1 MTTFKMEVATQLSD
15 QTAQLEYRMQE
26 MLTAVFKEARPEGM
40 SGNGKGI
47 LGSAPAVPTADPRNA
62 RTAGEHRF
70 TNNQGSSSQ
79 VFSDSL
85 VKIPKLTFP
94 KFDGTDPKTWLRKC
108 DRYFLIHPVPP
119 DQKVL
124 IASIHFEK
132 KAEVWFQS
140 YYDLQEGVSWREFKE
155 SLLTRFLDVEQED
168 VIGELYRLRQTG
180 TVSEYQDKFEELQ
193 PRLRAKGYGLGE
205 GFFLESFLSGLK
217 SEIKN
222 QVKMFSPSDLKTA
235 IHLARLLEA
244 AIEPKRNRPWVQK
257 TNIYNSSTITPN
269 QTLAKTHNTY
279 QNTHPTSINTA
290 LKPTEPIPIKRLTQ
304 AEMKTRRDKGLCY
317 NCDEPYTYGHQ
328 CTKKRLYMLMGE
340 DEEDQEIDTEIEEV
354 QEEFVPEICK
364 EEMSISHHA
373 LTGCAGLQTIRLRG
387 KVKHREITILVD
399 SGSTHNFLDPNTAQ
413 LTGVEIEETETLW
426 VTVGGGGKISSK
438 AKCKEFTWAMQ
449 GVTFSTEMRLLTLGG
464 CDAVLGMQWIRE
476 IGPIMLDAKQ
486 LSMSF
491 MKEGKWVSLQGIRTE
506 SKLSQLTGKKVGN
519 QLEKAHNQAEAVVQ
533 LYSLETEEKMVEI
546 PTVLKPLLE
555 EYAEVFSE
563 PKSLPPHRKQDHK
576 IPLIAGCSPVNVR
589 NYRHPYVQKNEI
601 ERIVREMLDSG
612 IIRHSNSPFSSPI
625 LLVKKKDG
633 TWRFCLDYRELNKIT
648 VKDKFPIPLI
658 DELLD
663 ELNGARV
670 FTKLDLRA
678 GYHQIRVAE
687 ADIPKTAFRTHQG
700 HYEFKVM
707 PFGLTNAPAS
717 FQSLMNEI
725 FRPYLRK
732 MILVFFDDILVY
744 SHNILEHQEHL
755 RITFSILRENQLFV
769 KKSKC
774 SFGCHE
780 LEYLGH
786 IISEKGVAAD
796 NKKIQGMVDWPTP
809 KSIKAL
815 RGFLGLTGYYRKF
828 VRGYG
833 IISKPL
839 TNLLRKGGFIWNEE
853 AEMAFQN
860 LKVAMT
866 TTPVLALPDFQQP
879 FVLETDACDTGIGVV
894 LMQQDRPIAYISKSL
909 PNRKKGLSTYE
920 KELLAI
926 VYAVQ
931 KWRAYLHG
939 NRFTIKTDHHS
950 LKYFLEQKITTL
962 MQQKWLTKLL
972 GYDYVISYKKGKENV
987 VADGLSRAFQE
998 EEEPSYL
1005 ALTATKPAW
1014 VQEVIESYYKDP
1026 KATALIPE
1034 LLIGSQANQEFTM
1047 KEGILR
1053 KNGVIYV
1060 GSYGNLRQKLI
1071 EEAHSSAMGGHS
1083 GIQGTMKRLQ
1093 LYFFWDSMLKEVS
1106 ARVLECTVCQENKSL
1121 HSKPAGLLQP
1131 LPIPNTPWL
1140 DIAMD
1145 FIEGLPRSAGKDTIL
1160 VVIDRLTKYAHFLAL
1175 THPYT
1180 AQQVARLFLDNIQKL
1195 HGIPSTI
1202 VSDRDKIFT
1211 SQFWQHL
1218 FKAMGT
1224 QLCLST
1230 AYHPQTDGQSERL
1243 NQCLENY
1250 LRCMTSSKPSHWANW
1265 LPLAEWWYN
1274 TNYHTAL
1281 KMTPFEALYGFRPPI
1296 YSGSPRDYSDPENRA
1311 FVIDRNRIQHTLKES
1326 LTQAQSRM
1334 KTYADRKRTEREF
1347 NTGDH
1352 VYLKL
1357 QPYRQS
1363 TLAVRRTLK
1372 LAPRYFGPYQITERV
1387 GKVAYRLLL
1396 PPGSQIHPVFHVSQL
1411 KAKIG
1416 SRFTSNPQLPHAGPD
1431 GQILAQP
1438 VAVLERK
1445 MVKKHNKAVV
1455 QYLIQ
1460 WSTTSPEDATWEDAE
1475 MIRKSFPS
1483 FDP

>member
-1 MTTFKMEVATQLSD
+1 MEVATQLSE
-15 QTAQLEYRMQE
+15 QTAQIEYKMQE

-85 VKIPKLTFP
+85 VKIPKLIFP

-257 TNIYNSSTITPN
+257 TNTYNSSTSTPN

-340 DEEDQEIDTEIEEV
+340 DEEEQEIDTEIEEV
-354 QEEFVPEICK
+354 QEESVPEICK

-413 LTGVEIEETETLW
+413 LTEVEIEETETLW

-506 SKLSQLTGKKVGN
+506 SKLSQLTGKRVGS
-519 QLEKAHNQAEAVVQ
+519 QLEKAHNQAQAVVQ

-663 ELNGARV
+663 ELNGAKV
-670 FTKLDLRA
+670 FTKLNLRA

-687 ADIPKTAFRTHQG
+687 ADIHKTAFRTHQG

-774 SFGCHE
+774 NFGCHE

-839 TNLLRKGGFIWNEE
+839 TNLLRKGEFIWNEE

-879 FVLETDACDTGIGVV
+879 FVLETDACDTGIGAV

-998 EEEPSYL
+998 VENPSYL

-1014 VQEVIESYYKDP
+1014 VQEVVESYYEDL

-1034 LLIGSQANQEFTM
+1034 LLIGSQANQE
-1047 KEGILR
+1047 
-1053 KNGVIYV
+1053 
-1060 GSYGNLRQKLI
+1060 
-1071 EEAHSSAMGGHS
+1071 AHSSAMGGHS
-1083 GIQGTMKRLQ
+1083 GIQGTIKRLQ

-1106 ARVLECTVCQENKSL
+1106 TRVLECTVCQENKSL

-1160 VVIDRLTKYAHFLAL
+1160 VVIDRLTKYAHFLTL

-1180 AQQVARLFLDNIQKL
+1180 AQQVAQLFLDNIQKL
-1195 HGIPSTI
+1195 HGIPTTI

-1281 KMTPFEALYGFRPPI
+1281 KLTPFEALYGYRPPI
-1296 YSGSPRDYSDPENRA
+1296 YSGNPRDYSDPESRA

-1334 KTYADRKRTEREF
+1334 KTYADRKRTERKF

-1357 QPYRQS
+1357 QPYRQT
-1363 TLAVRRTLK
+1363 TLAVRRNLK

-1475 MIRKSFPS
+1475 MIHKNFPS

>member
-1 MTTFKMEVATQLSD
+1 
-15 QTAQLEYRMQE
+15 
-26 MLTAVFKEARPEGM
+26 
-40 SGNGKGI
+40 
-47 LGSAPAVPTADPRNA
+47 
-62 RTAGEHRF
+62 
-70 TNNQGSSSQ
+70 
-79 VFSDSL
+79 
-85 VKIPKLTFP
+85 
-94 KFDGTDPKTWLRKC
+94 
-108 DRYFLIHPVPP
+108 
-119 DQKVL
+119 
-124 IASIHFEK
+124 
-132 KAEVWFQS
+132 
-140 YYDLQEGVSWREFKE
+140 
-155 SLLTRFLDVEQED
+155 
-168 VIGELYRLRQTG
+168 
-180 TVSEYQDKFEELQ
+180 
-193 PRLRAKGYGLGE
+193 
-205 GFFLESFLSGLK
+205 
-217 SEIKN
+217 
-222 QVKMFSPSDLKTA
+222 MFSPSDLKTA

-244 AIEPKRNRPWVQK
+244 AIEPKRNKPWVQK
-257 TNIYNSSTITPN
+257 TSNYNSSTSTPN
-269 QTLAKTHNTY
+269 QTLAKTQNTY

-290 LKPTEPIPIKRLTQ
+290 LKSTEPIPIKRLTQ

-354 QEEFVPEICK
+354 QEESVPEICK
-364 EEMSISHHA
+364 EKMSISHHA

-399 SGSTHNFLDPNTAQ
+399 SGSTHNFLDPNTAH

-464 CDAVLGMQWIRE
+464 CDAVLSMQWIRE

-506 SKLSQLTGKKVGN
+506 SRLSQLTGKRVGS

-533 LYSLETEEKMVEI
+533 LYSLETEEKMEEI
-546 PTVLKPLLE
+546 PTVLRPLLE

-576 IPLIAGCSPVNVR
+576 IPLIDGYSPVNVR

-687 ADIPKTAFRTHQG
+687 ADIHKTAFRTHQG

-780 LEYLGH
+780 LEYLSH

-866 TTPVLALPDFQQP
+866 TTSVLALPDFQQP
-879 FVLETDACDTGIGVV
+879 FVLETDACDIGIGAV

-909 PNRKKGLSTYE
+909 PDRKKGLSTYE

-998 EEEPSYL
+998 EEDPSYL

-1014 VQEVIESYYKDP
+1014 VQEVVESYYQDP

-1034 LLIGSQANQEFTM
+1034 LLIGSQTNQEFTL

-1053 KNGVIYV
+1053 KEGVIYV

-1093 LYFFWDSMLKEVS
+1093 LYFCWDSMLKEVS

-1180 AQQVARLFLDNIQKL
+1180 APQVAQLFLDNIQKL
-1195 HGIPSTI
+1195 HGIPTTI

-1230 AYHPQTDGQSERL
+1230 AYHPQTNGQSERL

-1296 YSGSPRDYSDPENRA
+1296 YSGSPRDYSDPESRA
-1311 FVIDRNRIQHTLKES
+1311 FVKDRDKIQHTLKES
-1326 LTQAQSRM
+1326 LIQAQSRM

-1357 QPYRQS
+1357 QPYRQT
-1363 TLAVRRTLK
+1363 TLVVRRNLK
-1372 LAPRYFGPYQITERV
+1372 LVPRYFGPYQITERV

-1416 SRFTSNPQLPHAGPD
+1416 SRFTSNPQLPHTGPN

-1475 MIRKSFPS
+1475 MIHKSFPS